1 MSICQYQNFC
11 CYCTQI
17 EIKST
22 IAMMPESITDF
33 KKYSL
38 GQKWTLIA
46 LQHRLHKSLATERT
60 IHDLFYLLRPN
71 ATFLRKALKCKLVS
85 YLENGKKLA

>member
-1 MSICQYQNFC
+1 
-11 CYCTQI
+11 
-17 EIKST
+17 
-22 IAMMPESITDF
+22 MMPESITDF

-46 LQHRLHKSLATERT
+46 LQHRHHKSLATERT
-60 IHDLFYLLRPN
+60 IHDLLYLLRPN

-85 YLENGKKLA
+85 YLENGKKLARRTFSLFLQPFIAKKLFTVSEEK